1 MLALQVS
8 KLDVENGEGSLTKLW
23 LRKQHVKNL
32 VHRSELDT
40 LTHLCSSQFW
50 LGHGILCGADSAV
63 LYKK

>member
-8 KLDVENGEGSLTKLW
+8 KLNVENGEGSLKKLW

-40 LTHLCSSQFW
+40 LTHLCSFQFW